1 MSPKKILIIE
11 DSPDLADSLQDLLTL
26 KGYIAIKTGSG
37 RAGMALAQTEQPDLI
52 LLDLKLPDIEGYQVL
67 RELRKTPWGITA
79 KVLVLT
85 ASDVSEDIPSDLNLT
100 EHDILRKT
108 HWGLSELSIRIKEE
122 LGT

>member
-26 KGYIAIKTGSG
+26 KGYTAIKTGSG
-37 RAGMALAQTEQPDLI
+37 LAGMTLAQTEQPDLI

-67 RELRKTPWGITA
+67 RELRKTPWGSTA
-79 KVLVLT
+79 RVLVLT
-85 ASDVSEDIPSDLNLT
+85 ASDISEGIPSDLDLT

-108 HWGLSELSIRIKEE
+108 HWGLSELSLRIKEE
-122 LGT
+122 LGN

>member
-26 KGYIAIKTGSG
+26 KGYTAIKVGNG
-37 RAGMALAQTEQPDLI
+37 RNGIKLAESERPDLI

-67 RELRKTPWGITA
+67 RELRKTDWGSTVR
-79 KVLVLT
+79 VLVLT
-85 ASDVSEDIPSDLNLT
+85 ASDASEGIPGDLNLT

-108 HWGLSELSIRIKEE
+108 HWGLSELSERIKEE
-122 LGT
+122 LGS